1 MRVNS
6 TLPAPM
12 SVIRGFMITIVLLQR
27 KVCKSERQMIVCV
40 AGNPAIDKLFEVDA
54 VRPGEIHRPDTFVP
68 LPGGK
73 GIHVAQVAAAL
84 GADAI
89 ATGILGGHHG
99 RWLAETLAD
108 EGVRGVFA
116 WAAAGETRSCLT
128 VADRATGGL
137 TEFYEDGIRA
147 TPEDWAGLAHII
159 DELLAQG
166 PGWLAMA
173 GSVPA
178 VPGVE
183 GYAQLVTAA
192 RAAGVRSAVDSR
204 GPDLARAIDSGP
216 DLVKIN
222 AAEAAELLETHGI
235 DGIDGIDGTAHA
247 REAAEAIRTRAGGDG
262 HAVVITLGERGMVLV
277 EPGGEVWQGAVAA
290 RGDYPV
296 GSGDAFLAGLLTALT
311 ADPPGT
317 WPEGARLG
325 LGAAAANAEVSGAA
339 RLDPARARELGAG
352 AEMRLLPAG

>member
-1 MRVNS
+1 
-6 TLPAPM
+6 
-12 SVIRGFMITIVLLQR
+12 
-27 KVCKSERQMIVCV
+27 MIVCV
-40 AGNPAIDKLFEVDA
+40 AGNPAIDKLFGVDA
-54 VRPGEIHRPDTFVP
+54 VCPGEIHRPDAFVP

-73 GIHVAQVAAAL
+73 GIHVAQVATVL

-99 RWLAETLAD
+99 RWLAESLAE
-108 EGVRGVFA
+108 EGVPGVFA

-147 TPEDWAGLAHII
+147 TPQDWAGLADIVG
-159 DELLAQG
+159 ELLGQG
-166 PGWLAMA
+166 PSWLAMA

-178 VPGVE
+178 APGVE

-204 GPDLARAIDSGP
+204 GPDLARAIDGGP

-222 AAEAAELLETHGI
+222 AGEAAELLDTPR
-235 DGIDGIDGTAHA
+235 IDGTARAH
-247 REAAEAIRTRAGGDG
+247 EAADAIRTRAGGDG
-262 HAVVITLGERGMVLV
+262 HAVVITLGEQGMLLV
-277 EPGGEVWQGAVAA
+277 EPGGEAWHGGVAA
-290 RGDYPV
+290 RGNYPV
-296 GSGDAFLAGLLTALT
+296 GSGDAFLAGLLTALG
-311 ADPPGT
+311 ADPPAT
-317 WPEGARLG
+317 WPEAARLA

-339 RLDPARARELGAG
+339 RLDPARARELAAS
-352 AEMRLLPAG
+352 AELRRIAAP